1 MVSKGLNTKQIGDL
15 FGVNESTVRRWAM
28 AGKIKYSSSA
38 GGHRSFSYRNIV
50 EFAKKRGLKL
60 QREQRIS
67 DKDKIF
73 NDILDFSLK
82 NDNNSI
88 ELLLVKLYLGGFK
101 LADIMDDV
109 IEKSLVA
116 LQAKLDQGSISV
128 AEEHIAR
135 KVISKAL
142 NGFKLSIA
150 NQNTSSDKNILCLN
164 LENDIPD
171 LPIDMIQIL
180 LEDNGYSVHNCGS
193 HTSIDNI
200 KNLLSK
206 KKYEAIFIY
215 LCDRQCCTSTLIDH
229 IDKTNSDLKEI
240 AKLSKKHDIKLFL
253 GGPYFKNINPE
264 VLKHYTKF
272 TKYSEALQINKIL

>member
-1 MVSKGLNTKQIGDL
+1 MVGKGLNTKQIGDL

-38 GGHRSFSYRNIV
+38 GGHRSFSYKNIV

-101 LADIMDDV
+101 LADIMDNV

-116 LQAKLDQGSISV
+116 LQAKLDQGLISV

-150 NQNTSSDKNILCLN
+150 NQNTNSDKNILCLN

-171 LPIDMIQIL
+171 LPIDMIEIL
-180 LEDNGYSVHNCGS
+180 LENINYNVHNCGS
-193 HTSIDNI
+193 HTSVEDV
-200 KNLLSK
+200 KKLLEK
-206 KKYEAIFIY
+206 QEYEAIFIY
-215 LCDRQCCTSTLIDH
+215 LCDRQCCTSTLINN
-229 IDKTNSDLKEI
+229 IEKTNKDLHHISILAEKYG
-240 AKLSKKHDIKLFL
+240 IKLFL
-253 GGPYFKNINPE
+253 GGPSFENIDKKT
-264 VLKHYTKF
+264 LKKFNQF
-272 TKYSEALQINKIL
+272 TKYSEVLKINK